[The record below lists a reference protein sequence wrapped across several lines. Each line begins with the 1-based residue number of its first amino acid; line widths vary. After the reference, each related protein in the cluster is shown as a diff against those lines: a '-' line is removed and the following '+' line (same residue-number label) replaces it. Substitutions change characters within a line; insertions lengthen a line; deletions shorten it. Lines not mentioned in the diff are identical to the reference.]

1 MEKSTHIESILIIF
15 SSFYGKCEKNEQ
27 IAQIEGI
34 IGVLHIFALTFSS
47 FKSFKSFCGTFFG
60 LWYVY
65 FVPTEPPRASPM
77 HPQTAWERTSHPRGS
92 GNNGAIS
99 PANRPPCE
107 SRLEGY
113 SVRVSA

>member
-27 IAQIEGI
+27 IAQIDGI

-47 FKSFKSFCGTFFG
+47 FKSVCGTFFG